1 MPVEAVQFG
10 LLLVGW
16 IVAFLL
22 GKELQ
27 TGYAQWRTR
36 SVQVRDGRRRD

>member
-1 MPVEAVQFG
+1 MSPETVEFG
-10 LLLVGW
+10 LLVIGW

-27 TGYAQWRTR
+27 TGYYQWRTSR
-36 SVQVRDGRRRD
+36 SRSGERQS

>member
-1 MPVEAVQFG
+1 MTPETVEFG
-10 LLLVGW
+10 LLVIGW

-27 TGYAQWRTR
+27 TGYFQWRATR
-36 SVQVRDGRRRD
+36 SGADRRRS